1 MADVVDTPVAPV
13 AAAVGPVRLTVP
25 PEPSMSRVARL
36 AASGLASL
44 AGCTVD
50 EIEDIKIAVSE
61 VLIALIEHG
70 DRERVDLEFEVVDRD
85 RGPASGALVDSPA
98 FVVRGTSPVRAL
110 DLDHPDLALCRTVLQ
125 GVCAGHDIQLVDGL
139 ARISASVAML
149 EIR

>member
-1 MADVVDTPVAPV
+1 MADVADVVAV

-70 DRERVDLEFEVVDRD
+70 DRERVDLEFEVVDRG
-85 RGPASGALVDSPA
+85 RGPASGALADSPA
-98 FVVRGTSPVRAL
+98 FVVRGTSPVRSF

-125 GVCAGHDIQLVDGL
+125 GVCAGHDIEVVDGL
-139 ARISASVAML
+139 ARITASVAML

>member
-1 MADVVDTPVAPV
+1 MADLGFPNGATSAT
-13 AAAVGPVRLTVP
+13 AIGPVRLSVP

-70 DRERVDLEFEVVDRD
+70 GGARVDLEFELLDEGHGTD
-85 RGPASGALVDSPA
+85 DGGLESSPA
-98 FVVRGTSPVRAL
+98 FVVRGTSPVEVF
-110 DLDHPDLALCRTVLQ
+110 DLEHPDLVLCRTVLQ
-125 GVCAGHDIQLVDGL
+125 GVCAAHDLQLLDGG
-139 ARISASVAML
+139 ARIVASVARL
-149 EIR
+149 PIT